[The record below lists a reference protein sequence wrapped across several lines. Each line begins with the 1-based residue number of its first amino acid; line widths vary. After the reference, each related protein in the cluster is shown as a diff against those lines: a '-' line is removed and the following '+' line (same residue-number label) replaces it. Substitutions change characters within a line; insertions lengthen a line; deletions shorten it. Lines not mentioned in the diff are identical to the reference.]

1 MWAELFRNVSARRKF
16 LLISV
21 LVAVLGVQWFAA
33 AHRGAHG
40 AGRLLGLSASSVNPI
55 FTSAFDEHPAGGVE
69 CLRLDSVLGAQALC
83 GGVPEVDL
91 HEAHYRLESA
101 PALKSDVVW
110 RRTLPPARAPPL
122 TLI

>member
-1 MWAELFRNVSARRKF
+1 MWSELFRNVSARRQF
-16 LLISV
+16 LLVGV

-40 AGRLLGLSASSVNPI
+40 AGRLLGLGPSSATAI
-55 FTSAFDEHPAGGVE
+55 FTVVFDEHPAGGVE

-83 GGVPEVDL
+83 GSAPEMAL
-91 HEAHYRLESA
+91 HEARYPLESV
-101 PALKSDVVW
+101 PLLTMHVVS
-110 RRTLPPARAPPL
+110 RRMLPPARAPPL

>member
-40 AGRLLGLSASSVNPI
+40 AGRLLGLSASSANTI
-55 FTSAFDEHPAGGVE
+55 FTNAFDEHPAGGVE

-91 HEAHYRLESA
+91 HEAQYRLESA
-101 PALKSDVVW
+101 PALKSIVVW
-110 RRTLPPARAPPL
+110 RRILPPARAPPL